1 MHKILVTGLAL
12 VLATPAFGGWTL
24 DGDTSSLSFV
34 STKAGTIAE
43 VHRFGELSG
52 TIDDD
57 GKATLRIALGSI
69 DTAIEIRDERM
80 RELLFETAQFPEATV
95 TLSVPASAMS
105 ASPDGSQSGLTLE
118 AELNLHGATTPVSA
132 DVVVARLGEGR
143 LLVASTRPVVVD
155 GAKVGLTDGIEKL
168 RAVAG
173 LTAIS
178 PSVPVTFLLVFERD

>member
-1 MHKILVTGLAL
+1 
-12 VLATPAFGGWTL
+12 
-24 DGDTSSLSFV
+24 
-34 STKAGTIAE
+34 
-43 VHRFGELSG
+43 
-52 TIDDD
+52 
-57 GKATLRIALGSI
+57 
-69 DTAIEIRDERM
+69 
-80 RELLFETAQFPEATV
+80 
-95 TLSVPASAMS
+95 MS

-155 GAKVGLTDGIEKL
+155 GAKVELTDGIEKL